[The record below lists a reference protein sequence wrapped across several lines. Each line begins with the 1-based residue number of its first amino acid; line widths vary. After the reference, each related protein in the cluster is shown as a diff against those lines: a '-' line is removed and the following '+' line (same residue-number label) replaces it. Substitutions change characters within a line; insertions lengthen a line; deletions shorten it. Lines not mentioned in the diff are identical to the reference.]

1 MVLEEGTTQEQND
14 NIVFTLSEQIK
25 RDFYKHLKGKCIQM
39 F

>member
-1 MVLEEGTTQEQND
+1 MVLEEGTTQKQND
-14 NIVFTLSEQIK
+14 NIELALSEQIK